1 MVAIV
6 HLRPESYEKLVAN
19 ARPGSKAE
27 ACLNSA
33 VHRQISTPADT
44 EYVMCC
50 DERTISVLAALAAV
64 VCPDALPAMMKAYRE
79 AEPTKA

>member
-1 MVAIV
+1 MVVMV
-6 HLRPESYEKLVAN
+6 HLKPELYEKLAGN

-33 VHRQISTPADT
+33 VYRQISTPADT

-79 AEPTKA
+79 ARTAE

>member
-1 MVAIV
+1 MEVIV
-6 HLRPESYEKLVAN
+6 HLKPELYEKLAGN

-33 VHRQISTPADT
+33 VYRQISTPADT

-64 VCPDALPAMMKAYRE
+64 VCPDALPAMIKAYRN
-79 AEPTKA
+79 ARMAK

>member
-1 MVAIV
+1 MVVIV
-6 HLRPESYEKLVAN
+6 HLKPEWYETLLGN
-19 ARPGSKAE
+19 ARPGSKVE
-27 ACLNSA
+27 ACLNTA

-50 DERTISVLAALAAV
+50 DERAISVLAALAAV

-79 AEPTKA
+79 ARTE